1 MWMMSFVPDALLH
14 LVVVGILIAGL
25 GIYTVSFFT
34 RFIPPLIPYSGIA
47 RIIGT
52 VLIVCG
58 IYFYGS
64 YSTEMSWRNKVAEL
78 EAQVKISEEKSKTAN
93 VQIQTVYRDKVKIV
107 KETQVV
113 IQERIKE
120 IEKRMDAQCV
130 VDPEVINI
138 LNAAAK
144 RPAK

>member
-1 MWMMSFVPDALLH
+1 MWMLSFVPDALLH
-14 LVVVGILIAGL
+14 LVVVGILIVGL

-34 RFIPPLIPYSGIA
+34 RFIPPLIPYSGIT

-52 VLIVCG
+52 VLIICG

-64 YSTEMSWRNKVAEL
+64 YSTEMSWRNRVSEL
-78 EAQVKISEEKSKTAN
+78 EAKVKVSEEKSKTAN
-93 VQIQTVYRDKVKIV
+93 AQIQTVYKDKVKIV

-120 IEKRMDAQCV
+120 VEKRIDTQCV